1 MSEHILKGRR
11 LLLAG
16 LASAA
21 GLLGLGKPA
30 RSAESEPRFPD
41 EPAAHN
47 IVFQFNKSAP
57 DYQSHVLFSV
67 GEMVRK
73 YGDSVHVVVTAF
85 GPGIHILAKKPG
97 RPVAEEIKQRVSS
110 LAQYGVSFHAC
121 GNTLKSLNW
130 TKDDIV
136 DFAEIVS
143 IGADDIMTLQEQGY
157 AYLSW

>member
-1 MSEHILKGRR
+1 MSEHIQKGRR
-11 LLLAG
+11 ILLAG
-16 LASAA
+16 LVSAT
-21 GLLGLGKPA
+21 GLLALGRPA
-30 RSAESEPRFPD
+30 RGAEEEPHFPG

-47 IVFQFNKSAP
+47 IVYQFNKADA

-73 YGDSVHVVVTAF
+73 YGDNVHVVVTCF

-121 GNTLKSLNW
+121 NNTLKSLKW

-136 DFAEIVS
+136 DFAEIVP